1 MLGSNYVVGNFG
13 VSGSTVSLDSSKP
26 YMNESKFKEA
36 LDFNPDI
43 IVIMLGTNDANP
55 EITPNETG
63 FDTDYSQLVTAFQQ
77 LEGKQ
82 LIWIVKSPPIFTHNS
97 SYNNT
102 VLTTTF
108 LPEIDILSDNLNL
121 PTVDIYDALI
131 NHSEYFADG
140 VHPTSDGATV
150 IAANIY
156 DAITLPDGSP
166 DASLFADEYLG

>member
-1 MLGSNYVVGNFG
+1 
-13 VSGSTVSLDSSKP
+13 
-26 YMNESKFKEA
+26 MNESKFNKA

-55 EITPNETG
+55 EISPNETG
-63 FDTDYSQLVTAFQQ
+63 FETDYSQLVSAFQQ

-82 LIWIVKSPPIFTHNS
+82 LIWIVRSPPIFAINS

-102 VLTTTF
+102 ILATTV
-108 LPEIDILSDNLNL
+108 LPEIDNLSDQMNL
-121 PTVDIYDALI
+121 PTVDIYDALL

-140 VHPTSDGATV
+140 VHPTSDGAAV
-150 IAANIY
+150 IASNVY

-166 DASLFADEYLG
+166 DASFFADGYSG